1 MALEKVLIQYKSNEK
16 WPKIASGKWN
26 LRVQG
31 SKLKKKHYWRNIVT
45 RCKFLIASLYV
56 NDMIHHIWMFENI
69 ADRSWYKSEG
79 KLALFMSYDFYD
91 ERKAR

>member
-1 MALEKVLIQYKSNEK
+1 MTYDSLRQVKPESSGLEIKQ
-16 WPKIASGKWN
+16 
-26 LRVQG
+26 
-31 SKLKKKHYWRNIVT
+31 KKHYWRNVVT

-56 NDMIHHIWMFENI
+56 NVTINHIRLFENI

-91 ERKAR
+91 ESKAR